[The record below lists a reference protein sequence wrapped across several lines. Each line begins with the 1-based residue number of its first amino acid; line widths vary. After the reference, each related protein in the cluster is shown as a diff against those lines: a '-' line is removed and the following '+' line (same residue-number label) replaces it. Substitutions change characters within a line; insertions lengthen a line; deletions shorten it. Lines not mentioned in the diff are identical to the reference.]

1 VPDWL
6 AELEPSAAE
15 REPEPAAPP
24 AEAGAD
30 VEPSSVEE
38 QPIPPLDE
46 ELPLAPA
53 AMPSWLAELR
63 QDLPP
68 EDTTAVGEELVEAE
82 IPDWLVPVEEG
93 AAEADETLVRADIPD
108 WLLALKPREL
118 RVEEGEQAEGPELL
132 VEEIV
137 EETGLLAGLQGTL
150 PVEMLIAQPRAATAE
165 KTEAPPVDTPQARL
179 FAEIVSQPPEVAPKP
194 LEEPSRPVS
203 AILPR
208 WIIYLAL
215 IAVVAVPL
223 LLGKP
228 LLPRAVESSP
238 AVESLHAEIESLDS
252 EGRVLVAFDYDPT
265 TSGEMD
271 VLARALI
278 GDLMDQE
285 AQMVVVSL
293 LPSGPA
299 TAQILFDEM
308 VQVHP
313 SYADSYGQRYAILG
327 YLPGQAVAVRL
338 LGGSLE
344 TAFARD
350 FRGNS
355 VSDLEVMAGVAAI
368 QDFDLILELA
378 ASQDTL
384 RSWIE
389 QAGTP
394 YDIPLAAGVSA
405 SIEPLARPYY
415 EAESRQLVGLAGG
428 VPGAAVYEALGND
441 QGQLEDATAARLD
454 SLLAGHLIL
463 ILVLV
468 VGNGVYLVQRGNGR
482 GR

>member
-1 VPDWL
+1 
-6 AELEPSAAE
+6 
-15 REPEPAAPP
+15 
-24 AEAGAD
+24 
-30 VEPSSVEE
+30 
-38 QPIPPLDE
+38 
-46 ELPLAPA
+46 
-53 AMPSWLAELR
+53 M
-63 QDLPP
+63 
-68 EDTTAVGEELVEAE
+68 
-82 IPDWLVPVEEG
+82 
-93 AAEADETLVRADIPD
+93 
-108 WLLALKPREL
+108 
-118 RVEEGEQAEGPELL
+118 
-132 VEEIV
+132 
-137 EETGLLAGLQGTL
+137 EETGLLAGIKGIL
-150 PVEMLIAQPRAATAE
+150 PVEMLIAQPRAATVEEMA
-165 KTEAPPVDTPQARL
+165 APPVDTPQARL
-179 FAEIVSQPPEVAPKP
+179 FAEIVSQPPEVAPK
-194 LEEPSRPVS
+194 LLVEPSRRAS

-228 LLPRAVESSP
+228 LLSRTVEPSP
-238 AVESLHAEIESLDS
+238 AVESLYTEIQSLDS
-252 EGRVLVAFDYDPT
+252 EARVLVAFDYDPT

-271 VLARALI
+271 VLAKALI
-278 GDLMDQE
+278 GHLMDQE

-299 TAQILFDEM
+299 TAQILLDEM
-308 VQVHP
+308 IQVYP
-313 SYADSYGQRYAILG
+313 SYADSYGQRYTILG

-338 LGGSLE
+338 VGGSLE
-344 TAFARD
+344 RAFARD
-350 FRGNS
+350 FQGNP
-355 VSDLEVMAGVAAI
+355 VSDLEVMAGVTEI
-368 QDFDLILELA
+368 QDFDLILVLA
-378 ASQDTL
+378 AGQDSL

-389 QAGTP
+389 QASMP

-415 EAESRQLVGLAGG
+415 ETESQQLVGLAGG
-428 VPGAAVYEALGND
+428 VPGAAVYEALGNG